1 MITASNLANSRQPG
15 WSLEQPF
22 YIDPAIFQLDLDYVF
37 RTGWLFAGHA
47 CQIQKPGEYFCY
59 EVAGDSLIII
69 RGNDGKVRALFNVCR
84 HRGSIICK
92 KPAGQVKILVC
103 PYHSWSYDTDGKLLR
118 NTWMPDDFVKSDFSL
133 KQAHVK
139 NVAGLVFVSL
149 AEVAPLFAPKDDLKQ
164 LLEPHG
170 LERARVAYTET
181 YDIAANWKLVIENQR
196 ECYHCPT
203 KHKGYAEIQL
213 DTEIDDPDKQEQNQ
227 IRRNECLD
235 KWASLG
241 LGMSKTDSTYAMN
254 GSWWRVNRTPFRAG
268 FVSETVDGQPVAPLM
283 GQFTDP
289 DVGNARANTYPN
301 FWLHGSSDHMH
312 TMRVTPID
320 ETTTRIQADW
330 LVAEDAR
337 EGSDYNLERLIEF
350 SKRVN
355 DEDIEIVE
363 DQAKGVVS
371 SRYQPGPYSPIK
383 EKLVEHF
390 VAWYTQQLSGVP
402 GTGEFRVGVP
412 GTQY

>member
-1 MITASNLANSRQPG
+1 MSSIGVETIDTARDLMNSRRRG

-22 YIDPAIFQLDLDYVF
+22 YVDPTIFQLDLDRVF

-47 CQIQKPGEYFCY
+47 CQIQRPGEYFCY
-59 EVAGDSLIII
+59 ELADDSLIII
-69 RGNDGKVRALFNVCR
+69 RGNDHKVRALFNVCR

-92 KPAGQVKILVC
+92 KPTGHVERLVC
-103 PYHSWSYDTDGKLLR
+103 PYHHWTYDTDGRLLR
-118 NTWMPDDFVKSDFSL
+118 NTWMPEDFIKDDFGL
-133 KQAHVK
+133 KQAHLR
-139 NVAGLVFVSL
+139 NVAGLIFVCLSD
-149 AEVAPLFAPKDDLKQ
+149 VAPSFAPENDLKR

-170 LERARVAYTET
+170 LEHAKVAYSET

-213 DTEIDDPDKQEQNQ
+213 DTDIDDDDKQKQ
-227 IRRNECLD
+227 IELRRNECRQ

-241 LGMSKTDSTYAMN
+241 LDVSLVDSSYAMS
-254 GSWWRVNRTPFRAG
+254 GPWWRVNRTPFRTG

-283 GQFTDP
+283 GELTDP

-320 ETTTRIQADW
+320 ETRTRIQADW
-330 LVAEDAR
+330 LVAENAR
-337 EGSDYNLERLIEF
+337 EGTDYNVERLIAF

-355 DEDIEIVE
+355 DEDHEIAE
-363 DQAKGVVS
+363 DQARGVMS

-390 VAWYTQQLSGVP
+390 VDWYIA
-402 GTGEFRVGVP
+402 RVGE
-412 GTQY
+412 